1 MRTLILTCNAGGG
14 HNACAAAIAQAYH
27 RQGLVCDTA
36 DALQFT
42 SLRLSRFLSWGHTT
56 MYRRIPGLFQRGYR
70 FAEQHPSVM
79 SDGSPLPRLLSAG
92 SRRLYEYIRQGQYDA
107 VLCVHVFAAVLL
119 QQTLQDFPLTL
130 RTGFVATDYTCSPG
144 AAGDLDYYFIPHRS
158 LCGEFIAGGTA
169 PERLVISGIPIDR
182 RFTADTQRPAAQ
194 PRHLVMMCG
203 SMGCGPMEELTA
215 FFLRHLPQEAALTV
229 VCGSNEKL
237 RRRLSELVQGHE
249 NIRICGFVTDMA
261 ELLDSADLCLTKPG
275 GLSTTETAAMG
286 VPMVLIDAVAGCE
299 ENTSHECNLI
309 KKEILVMP
317 TIYWAGDSTV
327 QYNDIITYPQTGIG
341 QVMHLF
347 LKPEVTVSNHAKN
360 GRSTKSFIDEILFMC
375 CMQ

>member
-1 MRTLILTCNAGGG
+1 MRTLILTCNTGGG
-14 HNACAAAIAQAYH
+14 HNTCAAAIAQAYH

-56 MYRRIPGLFQRGYR
+56 MYRRIPGLFRRGYR

-107 VLCVHVFAAVLL
+107 VLCVHVFAGVLL

-194 PRHLVMMCG
+194 PRHLVMICG

-299 ENTSHECNLI
+299 THNMRFFLDCGGAVTADEPRALGELCLSLLDDPARRAEMTRQLRAVSKPDAAMTVCAVMTAGYQKREASHGC
-309 KKEILVMP
+309 M
-317 TIYWAGDSTV
+317 
-327 QYNDIITYPQTGIG
+327 
-341 QVMHLF
+341 
-347 LKPEVTVSNHAKN
+347 
-360 GRSTKSFIDEILFMC
+360 GRV
-375 CMQ
+375 